1 MDEIENIKRL
11 AGILSEADYGMD
23 PHPGSAA
30 DVARNYINGN
40 ISDAFAAVSGNI
52 GLFAEVVLILQNR
65 DRNEMNSFLQA
76 AMRRG

>member
-1 MDEIENIKRL
+1 MNEIDDIKRL
-11 AGILSEADYGMD
+11 AGISEADYGMD
-23 PHPGSAA
+23 PHSGSAA
-30 DVARNYINGN
+30 DIARNYINGN

-65 DRNEMNSFLQA
+65 GQDEMISFLQA